1 MVRRV
6 RCAASVKPVEAAPM
20 RGDDDA
26 SRADCGV
33 ADREARCRDGARAD
47 MAKAKC
53 VHPDRPVA
61 KACGDCPRRK

>member
-1 MVRRV
+1 MKQVAQRNVRANASQQAVDAVPQPVKPETTDCSERV
-6 RCAASVKPVEAAPM
+6 GDCAARV
-20 RGDDDA
+20 
-26 SRADCGV
+26 
-33 ADREARCRDGARAD
+33 D

>member
-1 MVRRV
+1 VDAV
-6 RCAASVKPVEAAPM
+6 PQPVKPEANDCAARV
-20 RGDDDA
+20 
-26 SRADCGV
+26 
-33 ADREARCRDGARAD
+33 D